1 MSTAVSPTPIG
12 LRSPLPAPPR
22 QDLAAIRTRQQ
33 AVWASGDF
41 AVIARTIQIVAESL
55 CETADLRAGEKV
67 LDVATGTGNAAIAA
81 ARRFA
86 DVTATDFVPAL
97 IEHGRAR
104 AAAEGLNVAFR
115 EADADSLPFPDA
127 SFDVVLST
135 YGVMFAPDQERAAR
149 ELTRVCRPGG
159 RIALANWTAEGFIG
173 ELFRL
178 FGAYVPPPAGLRP
191 PASWGSE
198 ARLRELF
205 GSEATEIRIV
215 PREFAFRYRS
225 AAHFVE
231 VFRAFY
237 GPVHKAFLALD
248 PPRQSA
254 LEADLLA
261 LLARY
266 DRGGPAGLVV
276 PASYVEAVITRR

>member
-1 MSTAVSPTPIG
+1 MSPIAN
-12 LRSPLPAPPR
+12 PAPASHRTALPTAYPP
-22 QDLAAIRTRQQ
+22 DLAAIRTGQQ

-41 AVIARTIQIVAESL
+41 AVVARTIQIVAESL
-55 CETADLRAGEKV
+55 CEAADLCAGEKV

-81 ARRFA
+81 ARCFA

-97 IEHGRAR
+97 LEHGRVR
-104 AAAEGLNVAFR
+104 AAVEGLHVVFR
-115 EADADSLPFPDA
+115 EADAEDLPFPDA

-149 ELTRVCRPGG
+149 ETTRVCRRGG
-159 RIALANWTAEGFIG
+159 RIALANWTPEGFIG
-173 ELFRL
+173 ELFRVV
-178 FGAYVPPPAGLRP
+178 GAYVPPPAGLRL
-191 PASWGSE
+191 PAAWGTE

-205 GSEATEIRIV
+205 GVEAADIRIV
-215 PREFAFRYRS
+215 PREFVFRYRS
-225 AAHFVE
+225 AAHWVE

-248 PPRQSA
+248 PPGQLA

-261 LLARY
+261 LLGRF

-276 PASYVEAVITRR
+276 PGSYVEVVITRR

>member
-1 MSTAVSPTPIG
+1 MSPVTH
-12 LRSPLPAPPR
+12 PAPSSHRIAGPTTCLP
-22 QDLAAIRTRQQ
+22 DLAAIRTRQQ

-41 AVIARTIQIVAESL
+41 AVVARTIQIVAESL

-86 DVTATDFVPAL
+86 EVTATDFVPAL
-97 IEHGRAR
+97 LEHGRAR
-104 AAAEGLNVAFR
+104 AAAEGLAVVFR
-115 EADADSLPFPDA
+115 EADAQDLPFPDA

-149 ELTRVCRPGG
+149 ETTRVCRPGG
-159 RIALANWTAEGFIG
+159 RIALANWTPEGFIG
-173 ELFRL
+173 ELFRVV
-178 FGAYVPPPAGLRP
+178 GAHVPPPAGLRS
-191 PASWGSE
+191 PAAWGTE

-205 GSEATEIRIV
+205 GAEAADIRLV
-215 PREFAFRYRS
+215 PREFMFRYRS
-225 AAHFVE
+225 AAHWVE

-248 PPRQSA
+248 PPRQLA

-261 LLARY
+261 LLGRF
-266 DRGGPAGLVV
+266 DRGGSAGLVV
-276 PASYVEAVITRR
+276 PGSYVEAVITRR

>member
-1 MSTAVSPTPIG
+1 MSPIAN
-12 LRSPLPAPPR
+12 PAPSGHRTALPTACPP
-22 QDLAAIRTRQQ
+22 DLAAIRTRQQ
-33 AVWASGDF
+33 ATWASGDF
-41 AVIARTIQIVAESL
+41 AVVARTIQIVAESL

-97 IEHGRAR
+97 LEHGRVR
-104 AAAEGLNVAFR
+104 AVAEGLLVVFR
-115 EADADSLPFPDA
+115 EADADELPFPDG

-149 ELTRVCRPGG
+149 EITRVCRRGG
-159 RIALANWTAEGFIG
+159 RIALANWTPEGFIG
-173 ELFRL
+173 ELFRVV
-178 FGAYVPPPAGLRP
+178 GAHVPPPAGLRP
-191 PASWGSE
+191 PAAWGTE

-205 GSEATEIRIV
+205 GAEAADIRIV
-215 PREFAFRYRS
+215 PREFVFRYRS
-225 AAHFVE
+225 AAHWVE

-248 PPRQSA
+248 PPRQLA

-261 LLARY
+261 LLGRF

-276 PASYVEAVITRR
+276 PGAYVEVVITRR